1 MDRAVVDAAPSLA
14 LKLRPGAPLLAGPPC
29 FPELPLVYLII
40 GAIVVVA
47 SVLGGF
53 MMVGGKVLAL
63 WHVNEI
69 IVICGCALGAY
80 VIGTPPKVMKS
91 AMQGMVALLK
101 GPKYRRADYVD
112 LLKLIYEVLLK
123 MRRDG
128 TMSIEDHIENPKDSA
143 IFQKYPK
150 IAADHHV
157 LEFITDCLRLM
168 VGGNMNPHELES
180 LLEYELETHHQEALE
195 PSHSVQK
202 VADALPGFGIVAA
215 VLGIILTMSIVGS
228 APPAEIGEKV
238 ASALVG
244 TFLGIF
250 IAYGFVGPIASAM
263 ENRAHEEGKA
273 FEVVKMALVAS
284 LRGYAPSV
292 AIEFARKLLFSDVRP
307 SFQDL
312 EADLRAAKG

>member
-1 MDRAVVDAAPSLA
+1 M
-14 LKLRPGAPLLAGPPC
+14 
-29 FPELPLVYLII
+29 YLII
-40 GAIVVVA
+40 GAIVVIA

-53 MMVGGKVLAL
+53 MMVGGKLLTL
-63 WHVNEI
+63 WHLNEI
-69 IVICGCALGAY
+69 IVICGSAAGAY
-80 VIGTPPKVMKS
+80 VIATPPKVMKG
-91 AMQGMVALLK
+91 AFQGILALAK
-101 GPKYRRADYVD
+101 GPKYRRADYID
-112 LLKLIYEVLLK
+112 LLKLIYELLVK

-128 TMSIEDHIENPKDSA
+128 TMSIEDHIEKPKDST

-150 IAADHHV
+150 IAADRHIM
-157 LEFITDCLRLM
+157 EFITDCLRLM

-180 LLEYELETHHQEALE
+180 LLEYELETHHHEALE
-195 PSHSVQK
+195 PAHSVQK

-250 IAYGFVGPIASAM
+250 IAYGYVGPISSAM
-263 ENRAHEEGKA
+263 ENRAHEDGKA

-284 LRGYAPSV
+284 LRGYAPPV

-312 EADLRAAKG
+312 EADLKAAKG

>member
-1 MDRAVVDAAPSLA
+1 M
-14 LKLRPGAPLLAGPPC
+14 
-29 FPELPLVYLII
+29 YLII
-40 GAIVVVA
+40 GALVVIA

-53 MMVGGKVLAL
+53 MMVGGKLLTL
-63 WHVNEI
+63 WHLNEI
-69 IVICGCALGAY
+69 VVICGAALGAY
-80 VIGTPPKVMKS
+80 VIATPPKVMK
-91 AMQGMVALLK
+91 AALRGTLGLLK
-101 GPKYRRADYVD
+101 GPRYQRVDYVE
-112 LLKLIYEVLLK
+112 LLKLIYELLQK

-128 TMSIEDHIENPKDSA
+128 MMAIENHIENPNDSA

-150 IAADHHV
+150 ILADHHI
-157 LEFITDCLRLM
+157 LDFITDCLRLM

-180 LLEYELETHHQEALE
+180 LLEYELETHHHEALE
-195 PSHSVQK
+195 PAYSVQK

-215 VLGIILTMSIVGS
+215 VLGIINTMSIVGS
-228 APPAEIGEKV
+228 APPAEIGQKV

-250 IAYGFVGPIASAM
+250 LAYGYVGPVSSAM
-263 ENRAHEEGKA
+263 EKRAQEEGKA

-284 LRGYAPSV
+284 LRGYAPAV

-312 EADLRAAKG
+312 EADLKAAKG

>member
-1 MDRAVVDAAPSLA
+1 M
-14 LKLRPGAPLLAGPPC
+14 
-29 FPELPLVYLII
+29 YLII
-40 GAIVVVA
+40 GGVVVIA

-53 MMVGGKVLAL
+53 MMVGGKLLAL
-63 WHVNEI
+63 WHLNEI
-69 IVICGCALGAY
+69 IVICGSALGAY
-80 VIGTPPKVMKS
+80 VIATPPKVMKS
-91 AMQGMVALLK
+91 AMSGMVALAK
-101 GPKYRRADYVD
+101 GPKYRRVDYID
-112 LLKLIYEVLLK
+112 LLKLIYELLLK

-128 TMSIEDHIENPKDSA
+128 MMAIEDHIENPAESA

-150 IAADHHV
+150 VLADHHI
-157 LEFITDCLRLM
+157 LDFITDCLRLM

-180 LLEYELETHHQEALE
+180 LLEYELETHHHEALE
-195 PSHSVQK
+195 PAHSVQK

-215 VLGIILTMSIVGS
+215 VLGIINTMSIVGTA
-228 APPAEIGEKV
+228 APSEIGEKV

-250 IAYGFVGPIASAM
+250 IAYGYVGPMSTAM
-263 ENRAHEEGKA
+263 ENRAHEDGKA

-312 EADLRAAKG
+312 EADLKAAKG

>member
-1 MDRAVVDAAPSLA
+1 ML
-14 LKLRPGAPLLAGPPC
+14 
-29 FPELPLVYLII
+29 LII
-40 GAIVVVA
+40 GAFVVIA
-47 SVLGGF
+47 SMVGGF
-53 MMVGGKVLAL
+53 TMVGGKLLSL

-80 VIGTPPKVMKS
+80 VIATPAKVMKS
-91 AMQGMVALLK
+91 AMRSMLALLK

-112 LLKLIYEVLLK
+112 LLKLIYEVLVK

-128 TMSIEDHIENPKDSA
+128 TMSIENHIENPDSST

-150 IAADHHV
+150 IVADHHM
-157 LEFITDCLRLM
+157 LTFITDCLRLM

-180 LLEYELETHHQEALE
+180 LLEYELDTHHQEALE

-228 APPAEIGEKV
+228 APPAEIGQKV

-263 ENRAHEEGKA
+263 ESRANEEGKA
-273 FEVVKMALVAS
+273 FEVVKAALVAS

-312 EADLRAAKG
+312 EADLKAAKG

>member
-1 MDRAVVDAAPSLA
+1 M
-14 LKLRPGAPLLAGPPC
+14 
-29 FPELPLVYLII
+29 YLII
-40 GAIVVVA
+40 GGVVVIA

-53 MMVGGKVLAL
+53 MMVGGKLLAL
-63 WHVNEI
+63 WHLNEI
-69 IVICGCALGAY
+69 IVICGSALGAY
-80 VIGTPPKVMKS
+80 VIATPPKVMKS
-91 AMQGMVALLK
+91 AMSGMVALAK
-101 GPKYRRADYVD
+101 GPKYRRVDYID
-112 LLKLIYEVLLK
+112 LLKLIYELLLK

-128 TMSIEDHIENPKDSA
+128 MMAIEDHIENPADSA

-150 IAADHHV
+150 VLADHHI
-157 LEFITDCLRLM
+157 LDFITDCLRLM

-180 LLEYELETHHQEALE
+180 LLEYELETHHHEALE
-195 PSHSVQK
+195 PAHSVQK

-215 VLGIILTMSIVGS
+215 VLGIINTMSIVGTAS
-228 APPAEIGEKV
+228 PSEIGEKV

-250 IAYGFVGPIASAM
+250 IAYGYVGPMSTAM
-263 ENRAHEEGKA
+263 ENRAHEDGKA

-312 EADLRAAKG
+312 EADLKAAKG

>member
-1 MDRAVVDAAPSLA
+1 M
-14 LKLRPGAPLLAGPPC
+14 
-29 FPELPLVYLII
+29 YLII
-40 GAIVVVA
+40 GALVVIA

-53 MMVGGKVLAL
+53 MMVGGKLLTL
-63 WHVNEI
+63 WHLNEI
-69 IVICGCALGAY
+69 IVICGSALGAY
-80 VIGTPPKVMKS
+80 VIATPPKVMK
-91 AMQGMVALLK
+91 AALQGTLGLVK
-101 GPKYRRADYVD
+101 GPKYQRADYIE
-112 LLKLIYEVLLK
+112 LLKLIYELLQK

-128 TMSIEDHIENPKDSA
+128 MMAIENHVEYPKDSA

-150 IAADHHV
+150 ILADHHM
-157 LEFITDCLRLM
+157 LDFITDCLRLM

-180 LLEYELETHHQEALE
+180 LLDYELETHHHEALE

-215 VLGIILTMSIVGS
+215 VLGIINTMSIVGS
-228 APPAEIGEKV
+228 APPAEIGQKV

-250 IAYGFVGPIASAM
+250 LAYGYVGPVSSAM
-263 ENRAHEEGKA
+263 EKRAEEEGKA

-284 LRGYAPSV
+284 LRGYAPAV

-307 SFQDL
+307 TFQDL
-312 EADLRAAKG
+312 EADLKAAKG